1 MKMTN
6 KHSALSGDDN
16 IGELVGEFPERDLRM
31 EEELYAKLHASPE
44 LSANAE
50 KIKIKVKDGF
60 ASLTGKVD
68 SESTRTA
75 IKQLVEKHP
84 GIEDVAMLLEIIQQ

>member
-1 MKMTN
+1 MKMAN

-16 IGELVGEFPERDLRM
+16 IGELIGEYPERDLRM
-31 EEELYAKLHASPE
+31 EEEIYAKLHAAQE
-44 LSANAE
+44 LSAIAD

-60 ASLTGKVD
+60 ASVTGKVD
-68 SESTRTA
+68 SETTRTA

-84 GIEDVAMLLEIIQQ
+84 GIEDVAMLLEIINQ